1 MSEDTT
7 EETTGTPVE
16 ENVETTGTPVE
27 EVAGTDSG
35 TETATPEVEAVE
47 TTDGEDE

>member
-35 TETATPEVEAVE
+35 TETATPEAE